1 MKAPVMIGKVNLN
14 QLPEYQKEGLPF
26 YSASGDEESC
36 GFYYSDYCQ
45 VFGFCY
51 SCGLFCG
58 GTEPFGF
65 NNGLSANWQ
74 EGLETEFR
82 VNEGNFDGRILDEI
96 FDHEETLK
104 YYRGQVPEEA
114 SHYDPFPEKRGVR
127 C

>member
-1 MKAPVMIGKVNLN
+1 MKAPVTIGKVNLN
-14 QLPEYQKEGLPF
+14 LHIEYQKEGLPC
-26 YSASGDEESC
+26 YSASGDEESKA
-36 GFYYSDYCQ
+36 FYCSEHAQ

-58 GTEPFGF
+58 GTESSGLS
-65 NNGLSANWQ
+65 NGLSVNWQ
-74 EGLETEFR
+74 EGLETEFG
-82 VNEGNFDGRILDEI
+82 VNERNFDGRILDEI
-96 FDHEETLK
+96 LDHEETIK